1 MAFSLRVLGAFAV
14 RLRNPGSYQGPPEE
28 GFSPSRKAR
37 KGQARSGSGITNRLE
52 IHLLELPKYAPLD
65 DNPPIA
71 DPRDP
76 SSERK
81 TVVPLGKSLQHA
93 SNPPGL
99 PLESSALRG
108 DVRGRRRSRQQFSL
122 GRGTRSEGRRTEVT
136 GRVVRADDSV
146 LGLAIPS
153 GRTSRIPCPRGVRR
167 RVGCK

>member
-1 MAFSLRVLGAFAV
+1 MRCGPSSGKISTKGCFRQKTIRVTSEPSDFSWHDALRSPKDEPSISQRQFARAVRDTLGINHAFRVACMAISLRVLCAFAV

-81 TVVPLGKSLQHA
+81 TVVHPWKKFATCIESPRLA
-93 SNPPGL
+93 S
-99 PLESSALRG
+99 
-108 DVRGRRRSRQQFSL
+108 
-122 GRGTRSEGRRTEVT
+122 
-136 GRVVRADDSV
+136 
-146 LGLAIPS
+146 
-153 GRTSRIPCPRGVRR
+153 
-167 RVGCK
+167 

>member
-81 TVVPLGKSLQHA
+81 KVVPPWKKFATCIESPRLA
-93 SNPPGL
+93 S
-99 PLESSALRG
+99 
-108 DVRGRRRSRQQFSL
+108 
-122 GRGTRSEGRRTEVT
+122 
-136 GRVVRADDSV
+136 
-146 LGLAIPS
+146 
-153 GRTSRIPCPRGVRR
+153 
-167 RVGCK
+167 